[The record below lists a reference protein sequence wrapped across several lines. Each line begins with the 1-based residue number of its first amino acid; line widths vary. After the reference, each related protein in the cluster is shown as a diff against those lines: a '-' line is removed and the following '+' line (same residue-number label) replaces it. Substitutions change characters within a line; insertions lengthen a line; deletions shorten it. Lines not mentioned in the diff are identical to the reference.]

1 MVTLPIG
8 GQVSWAAQGQPGM
21 EGGGGQAGYVCAAP
35 SLAYEIR
42 DGAHGG

>member
-1 MVTLPIG
+1 MVTLPMG

-35 SLAYEIR
+35 SLANETR